1 MRHAVHR
8 PAITFGL
15 GMLAAG
21 ALFAGGV
28 AHGAGQDPQ
37 IRACAKKGTN
47 LLYLADAGGCQG
59 KDAPVNWSIQGP
71 PGPPGADGAPGAPGP
86 PGGEG
91 PAGPAGPSGPA
102 GPQGAA
108 GAPGPSGPAGPPGT
122 FSGSFKSPNGLYS
135 IDVMDSGIHLKG
147 PGGSVK
153 LEYSTLIMSAG
164 VLAQLNAP
172 IVAFNGGCAR
182 VMLQNGAGSSPS
194 ASVYTC

>member
-1 MRHAVHR
+1 MEVRAPRSVM
-8 PAITFGL
+8 FGV
-15 GMLAAG
+15 GMLTAG
-21 ALFAGGV
+21 LVFVSGIAY
-28 AHGAGQDPQ
+28 GAGDDPQ

-47 LLYLADAGGCQG
+47 LLYLADTGGCQG
-59 KDAPVNWSIQGP
+59 KDAPVNWSVQGP
-71 PGPPGADGAPGAPGP
+71 PGPAGADGAQGAPGT
-86 PGGEG
+86 
-91 PAGPAGPSGPA
+91 
-102 GPQGAA
+102 
-108 GAPGPSGPAGPPGT
+108 PGPSGPAGPPGT
-122 FSGSFKSPNGLYS
+122 FSGSLKSPNGLYS

-172 IVAFNGGCAR
+172 IVTFNGGCAR